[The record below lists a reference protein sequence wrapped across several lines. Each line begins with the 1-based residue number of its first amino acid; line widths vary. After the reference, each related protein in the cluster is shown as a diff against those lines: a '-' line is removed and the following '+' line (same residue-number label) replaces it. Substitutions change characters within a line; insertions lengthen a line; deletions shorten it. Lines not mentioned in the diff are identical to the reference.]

1 MEKIKRFVRNH
12 ESLMYALAVIYRF
25 CGLNRIKGKP
35 GLKIS
40 WGGVFAFRSTI
51 FNYGKNNVVEIGKGC
66 RLKHCSIKLYG
77 DNNHVF
83 IDRDCVANSLDA
95 WISGG
100 GQLSIQHNTHFS
112 GSIHIACIE
121 GRTVNVGER
130 CLFSNDIVLR
140 TGDSHSVLSLD
151 GMRINPAADVYLG
164 NHVWVGQ
171 RVIILKGSHIG
182 DESILGTGAVVT
194 GKKFKNNVIIAGNP
208 ARVIKE
214 NVTWHHELL

>member
-1 MEKIKRFVRNH
+1 M
-12 ESLMYALAVIYRF
+12 
-25 CGLNRIKGKP
+25 
-35 GLKIS
+35 
-40 WGGVFAFRSTI
+40 
-51 FNYGKNNVVEIGKGC
+51 
-66 RLKHCSIKLYG
+66 
-77 DNNHVF
+77 
-83 IDRDCVANSLDA
+83 ANSLDA